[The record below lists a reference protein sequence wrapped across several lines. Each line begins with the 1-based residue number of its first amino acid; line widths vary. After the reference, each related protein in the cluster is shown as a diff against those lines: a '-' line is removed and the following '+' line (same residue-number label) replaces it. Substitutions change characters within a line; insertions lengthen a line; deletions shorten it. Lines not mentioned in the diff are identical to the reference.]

1 MPSSLSAPH
10 QTPQCPAKRGL
21 NTLTAIGRYVWM
33 HVGARHAPTV
43 GWSARAADPRV
54 VISLTTTPSRITR
67 LGPTLRSLLTQD
79 YPLTAVY
86 LAVPRHS
93 VRENRTY
100 TVPAVLARHPTIS
113 ILDSERDWG
122 PATKLLPMLR
132 AERERPETLVIA
144 VDDDNVYPREMV
156 STFVRWSSTLPDAA
170 LCFRG
175 WRVPSSGRW
184 RDGRAVFGTRVDTPT
199 PMDVI
204 TGCGGIL
211 VKPRFFDAAVFDY
224 DAAPRSAFFVDDIWI
239 SGHLARRRIPRYVI
253 PSPAVFVYLPALTAW
268 RTRGLDQTENGPD
281 GRHNDVMLDYFRSA
295 WGA

>member
-1 MPSSLSAPH
+1 MSSSLSAPH
-10 QTPQCPAKRGL
+10 QTPQCLAKRGL

-113 ILDSERDWG
+113 ILDS
-122 PATKLLPMLR
+122 
-132 AERERPETLVIA
+132 
-144 VDDDNVYPREMV
+144 
-156 STFVRWSSTLPDAA
+156 
-170 LCFRG
+170 
-175 WRVPSSGRW
+175 
-184 RDGRAVFGTRVDTPT
+184 
-199 PMDVI
+199 
-204 TGCGGIL
+204 
-211 VKPRFFDAAVFDY
+211 
-224 DAAPRSAFFVDDIWI
+224 
-239 SGHLARRRIPRYVI
+239 
-253 PSPAVFVYLPALTAW
+253 
-268 RTRGLDQTENGPD
+268 
-281 GRHNDVMLDYFRSA
+281 
-295 WGA
+295 

>member
-1 MPSSLSAPH
+1 
-10 QTPQCPAKRGL
+10 
-21 NTLTAIGRYVWM
+21 M
-33 HVGARHAPTV
+33 HVGTGQAPIV
-43 GWSARAADPRV
+43 ECSMRSGDPRV

-79 YPLTAVY
+79 YPLTAIY
-86 LAVPRHS
+86 LAVPRRS
-93 VRENRTY
+93 VRENRAY
-100 TVPAVLARHPTIS
+100 AVPTRLARHPTVTVI
-113 ILDSERDWG
+113 DSERDWG

-132 AERERPETLVIA
+132 VEQERPETLIIT

-156 STFVRWSSTLPDAA
+156 STFVRFSLTLPDAA

-175 WRVPSSGRW
+175 WRVPPSGRW
-184 RDGRAVFGTRVDTPT
+184 QDGRAVFGTRVDAPT

-211 VKPRFFDAAVFDY
+211 VKPRFFDAAVFNY

-253 PSPAVFVYLPALTAW
+253 PSAAAFVYLPTLTAW
-268 RTRGLDQTENGPD
+268 RTRGLDRTENGPR
-281 GRHNDVMLDYFRSA
+281 GAHNDVMLDHFRSA